1 MLYYFRYAVK
11 IEKKQES
18 VSKLSFVPAL
28 DAGSHYGKRENKGI
42 LTHFLSFRLISG
54 FDSIVVLCQF
64 RIDIDLLLRNRAD
77 KVCFV

>member
-28 DAGSHYGKRENKGI
+28 DAGSHYIKRGDKGI
-42 LTHFLSFRLISG
+42 LIHFL
-54 FDSIVVLCQF
+54 FD
-64 RIDIDLLLRNRAD
+64 
-77 KVCFV
+77 